1 MAFFKR
7 KKTVSGTVSA
17 ETESAGKHAPDVKFV
32 NYARRKNVD
41 SGVHELVDIVLS
53 SKKKSIAGIFLFC
66 LLIISAAGFVRFHF
80 GGLAMKHI
88 EQTNRMASN
97 IDKALE
103 SLAKKSQEI
112 IELSSVTVNPPL
124 ISQFSVFTAAANKNI
139 ALRDIQYDSSIESL
153 QDIFFIETGRDIST
167 IKHGGLWS
175 IDSIVLA
182 PNAVQS
188 FISNLQESARQVL
201 DMNVYAT
208 ISGGQTRANASSS
221 QLFLIVFWR
230 QS

>member
-41 SGVHELVDIVLS
+41 SGVHELVDIVLT

-66 LLIISAAGFVRFHF
+66 LLIISAACFVRFHF

-112 IELSSVTVNPPL
+112 IELSAITVNPPL

-139 ALRDIQYDSSIESL
+139 ALRNIQYDSSIESL
-153 QDIFFIETGRDIST
+153 KDIFFIETGRDIST